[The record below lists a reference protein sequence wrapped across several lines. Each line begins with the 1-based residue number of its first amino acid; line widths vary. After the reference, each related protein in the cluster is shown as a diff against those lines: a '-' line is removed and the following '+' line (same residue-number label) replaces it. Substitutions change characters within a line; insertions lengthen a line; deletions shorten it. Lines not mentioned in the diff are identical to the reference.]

1 MILIEKQ
8 NIIYKRIILF
18 KIHVKTLYEEIINN
32 KFFIQVKII
41 LINTKFF
48 LFILRFR
55 MNVMFFFDNNK
66 FY

>member
-8 NIIYKRIILF
+8 NIIYKKIILF
-18 KIHVKTLYEEIINN
+18 KIHVKMSYEENINN

-41 LINTKFF
+41 LINTKLF
-48 LFILRFR
+48 LFILRFC

>member
-8 NIIYKRIILF
+8 SIIYKKNILF
-18 KIHVKTLYEEIINN
+18 KIHVKTSYEKSINN

>member
-8 NIIYKRIILF
+8 NIIYKKIILY
-18 KIHVKTLYEEIINN
+18 KIHVKTSYEENINN
-32 KFFIQVKII
+32 KFFIQVKIV

>member
-8 NIIYKRIILF
+8 SIIYKKIILF
-18 KIHVKTLYEEIINN
+18 KIHVKTLYEESINN

-41 LINTKFF
+41 LINTKLF

>member
-8 NIIYKRIILF
+8 SIIYKRIILF
-18 KIHVKTLYEEIINN
+18 NIHVKTSYEENINN
-32 KFFIQVKII
+32 KFFIQIKIV
-41 LINTKFF
+41 LINTKLF